1 MARVVYLDPIDHIS
15 GKISRKHRTVY
26 CYLTSTGAKYTQLYT
41 KPAGS
46 PTAAQLVCTSKFRQ
60 AAQQTNTIMADI
72 SQLETYRTQWR
83 THIQGTHPRYRTLR
97 GFIFAQVYR
106 TL

>member
-26 CYLTSTGAKYTQLYT
+26 CYLTSTGAKYTLLYT
-41 KPAGS
+41 KPATA
-46 PTAAQLVCTSKFRQ
+46 PTPAQLSTQNKFRQ
-60 AAQQTNTIMADI
+60 ATQQTNTAMTDPG
-72 SQLETYRTQWR
+72 QLQNYRTLWR
-83 THIQGTHPRYRTLR
+83 AHMQSTHPRYRTLR
-97 GFIFAQVYR
+97 GFIFAKIYQ